1 MDAFWPIIGKLLL
14 VAVLVLLNGFFV
26 AAEFALVKVRD
37 TQLTPL
43 VTKGHRRARIAR
55 RVIGNLDAS
64 LSACQLGIT
73 LASLGLGWVG
83 EPVFAALLQPVLNA
97 LQIESESIRDTSA
110 FIVGFS
116 VLTFLH
122 ISAGEQAPK
131 WLAIQ
136 KPLPTALF
144 VVRPLRWFH
153 RLSYPFIWVLNR
165 ASLGLLRQLGIEP
178 AGEGESIHSEEE
190 LRLLIATTQKRTGA
204 SALGRDL
211 VLNALD
217 LRHRVAREVM
227 RPRRELVVFDT
238 AASITECID
247 LAEKTRYSRF
257 PVCEGGDLDRA
268 RGVVHIKDVYAM
280 RIKARAATDLL
291 PVARKLIYVP
301 PTARL
306 EKVLQWFLERQLHF
320 ALVVDEYG
328 GTIGAITL
336 ENILEEL
343 VGQIQ
348 DEFDQE
354 KPLAVRVD
362 DRTWE
367 VDGALPLH
375 ELSELVNEPLHDEQI
390 TTASGWVT
398 HRLGGFPKTG
408 DQLALESCDLRVEA
422 MDGLRVA
429 RLRLIRRS
437 EPAPEPT
444 DTSWGTGNREP
455 GAAE

>member
-1 MDAFWPIIGKLLL
+1 MDAFWPIVGKLLL

-37 TQLTPL
+37 TQLMPL

-144 VVRPLRWFH
+144 VVQPLEWFH

-190 LRLLIATTQKRTGA
+190 LRLLIATTQKRAGA
-204 SALGRDL
+204 SVLGRDL

-227 RPRRELVVFDT
+227 RPRHELVAFDT

-257 PVCEGGDLDRA
+257 PVCEGGDLDRT
-268 RGVVHIKDVYAM
+268 RGVVHIKDLYAL
-280 RIKARAATDLL
+280 RFKARSAMDLL
-291 PVARKLIYVP
+291 PAARKLIYVP

-320 ALVVDEYG
+320 AMVVDEYG

-343 VGQIQ
+343 VGPIQ

-354 KPLAVRVD
+354 NPLAVRID
-362 DRTWE
+362 DATWE
-367 VDGALPLH
+367 LDGALPLH
-375 ELSELVNEPLHDEQI
+375 ELSELVGEPLHDEKI

-398 HRLGGFPKTG
+398 HRLGGFPKPG
-408 DQLALESCDLRVEA
+408 DQLALESYDLRVEA
-422 MDGLRVA
+422 MDGLRVS
-429 RLRLIRRS
+429 RLRLTRRGGAAAES
-437 EPAPEPT
+437 T
-444 DTSWGTGNREP
+444 DTSTRG
-455 GAAE
+455 